1 MLAGV
6 AVNAVSRARGKPR
19 AEGVTSSQLRSAL
32 DTTGAEYAIF
42 WRWSSVASVLKA
54 EAWYAHDGTLME
66 PDVGRRYAHGQGDVG
81 SVWASKG
88 TQLVRNVR
96 AVDIKT
102 FARLQLAMYYRI
114 KSVAFAHCQR
124 GEIEG
129 VLELGSSKLD
139 WTAVPACDLFTPQV
153 RATAAKPHALE
164 VSGELLQSVVE
175 TSGAEYAIYWQ
186 NFGQVGELKAV
197 RFYARDGTCMRRSQ
211 TFSINKGDPIEQAW
225 RLRTP
230 TLLPDA
236 STLEIAIMGRLPLIK
251 HHKIRSIALHPLKH
265 GVVEIGTTELWSV
278 VPALTQLD
286 ALERESAQSDASTT
300 ILLGMLSR
308 ARVQSHAD
316 SPATSP
322 TPKLDQRA
330 GEAANHVK
338 STRPEPPATP
348 TNRRSPRSSA
358 GRRSIERDD
367 GSTASRADRDKCS
380 DLNGDASPDDGG
392 AGPDRR
398 AVPEI
403 VARMHMAD
411 EAKVKFEP
419 ALPSEAT
426 TIEARLTASL
436 LRPPSA

>member
-265 GVVEIGTTELWSV
+265 GVVEIGTTELW
-278 VPALTQLD
+278 
-286 ALERESAQSDASTT
+286 
-300 ILLGMLSR
+300 
-308 ARVQSHAD
+308 
-316 SPATSP
+316 
-322 TPKLDQRA
+322 
-330 GEAANHVK
+330 
-338 STRPEPPATP
+338 
-348 TNRRSPRSSA
+348 
-358 GRRSIERDD
+358 RSIERDD